1 MSATSDGAACR
12 SGERKYRW
20 KREKRNLFSD
30 LDLKKKLNNHS
41 CITTCRNGWGL
52 LTSRHLPHDESRWS
66 WERNSL
72 GWTSANSCISR
83 SQLVCP
89 SPFEIINQSQHSS
102 EPDRV
107 IEHQPNRSNIS
118 YWLWCFFFFKIF
130 LSVIPVCFAP
140 FGLWLSFPDGINLSH
155 PHRAITAIWSPS
167 VCSNKTGE
175 RLSDPFWSL
184 CLDVLPCVA

>member
-12 SGERKYRW
+12 SRERKYRW

-118 YWLWCFFFFKIF
+118 YWLWCFFFFSKYFF
-130 LSVIPVCFAP
+130 LLFLFVSPPLASGYLSQTVLISLIRTGPSLR
-140 FGLWLSFPDGINLSH
+140 FGARQFVQTRQVN
-155 PHRAITAIWSPS
+155 A
-167 VCSNKTGE
+167 
-175 RLSDPFWSL
+175 
-184 CLDVLPCVA
+184 CLTRFGVFV